1 MGRKNFF
8 SWNYFKYS
16 QYELI
21 EEFISN
27 SKPQAV
33 HFVASHAV
41 AEAYKDSQLYDIFE
55 KDLIVCDGKPLSIYF
70 KHCNKDIEQ
79 IRGTDFMR
87 NFLIV
92 SKPGSV
98 HYFLGSTEESHRGI
112 QNFINS
118 NSKNQFICH
127 FYSPKFG
134 LDWKKEID
142 SWIDMIVSEKSD
154 YVWVGMGAPKQF
166 KIANEITSRSG
177 KTTFSVG
184 AAFDFIAETKKESPK
199 WLNELGLEW
208 LYRFSSEPKR
218 LFHRYTV
225 GNFKFLS
232 IIFLSYLTIAFK
244 RILSFLSNISKS

>member
-1 MGRKNFF
+1 MRENFF
-8 SWNYFKYS
+8 SWNYFKYTID
-16 QYELI
+16 ELI
-21 EEFISN
+21 ETFNSN

-33 HFVASHAV
+33 HFIASHAL

-70 KHCNKDIEQ
+70 KLCNKKIKQ

-118 NSKNQFICH
+118 NSKHQFICH

-134 LDWKKEID
+134 LDWKQEID
-142 SWIDMIVSEKSD
+142 RWIGMIVSEKAD

-208 LYRFSSEPKR
+208 AYRLFSEPKR
-218 LFHRYTV
+218 LLHRYTI
-225 GNFKFLS
+225 GNFEFLS
-232 IIFLSYLTIAFK
+232 ILLFTFLRLTFQK
-244 RILSFLSNISKS
+244 ILMLSSKFLNS